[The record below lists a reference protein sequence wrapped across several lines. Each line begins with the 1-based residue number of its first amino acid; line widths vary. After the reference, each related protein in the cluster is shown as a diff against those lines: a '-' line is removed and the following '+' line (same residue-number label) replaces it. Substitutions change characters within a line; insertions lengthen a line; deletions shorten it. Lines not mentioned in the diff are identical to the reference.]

1 MKPRLLVSLLVC
13 VLLLAGCYRQSEEPF
28 QQVDSAE
35 VVDAVT
41 PTNIAEAVEGTG
53 DTAPDQSSTA
63 EGDEPEATRQQY
75 ITPETLPGQ
84 VQQATVVLPT
94 SLIAAATAAPQVITP
109 FTFPSPTLSFEEELD
124 PNDECVYQ
132 VQAGNVLFRLAL
144 AWGTTFQEI
153 MDLNQLDSDS
163 LSIGQL
169 LLIPDCESSVQ
180 EESPT
185 VAPAI
190 AVGEDAPEATAITEG
205 EVAPE
210 TSTTIAPE
218 IAVEV
223 ADTPTPRPEFHVV
236 SAGETLESISLRYRV
251 DVNALI
257 ELNQLTNP
265 DQLNVGQELQLPQ

>member
-1 MKPRLLVSLLVC
+1 M
-13 VLLLAGCYRQSEEPF
+13 
-28 QQVDSAE
+28 
-35 VVDAVT
+35 
-41 PTNIAEAVEGTG
+41 
-53 DTAPDQSSTA
+53 
-63 EGDEPEATRQQY
+63 
-75 ITPETLPGQ
+75 
-84 VQQATVVLPT
+84 LPT
-94 SLIAAATAAPQVITP
+94 SEVAAATSVPRVITP

-144 AWGTTFQEI
+144 AWDTTFQEI
-153 MDLNQLDSDS
+153 MDLNQLESDS

-169 LLIPDCESSVQ
+169 LLIPDCESSAE

-185 VAPAI
+185 EAPAI
-190 AVGEDAPEATAITEG
+190 AEGEEASEASEATA
-205 EVAPE
+205 
-210 TSTTIAPE
+210 TTAPE

-251 DVNALI
+251 DVNKLI

-265 DQLNVGQELQLPQ
+265 GSVSVGQELQLPE